1 MIQSLWRHSR
11 TIWLNRHWRHGL
23 IAGIMLA
30 SLAAGAWVVLRDW
43 NELSAQPW
51 RLDWGMLG
59 ISALVY
65 ACALGL
71 AILGWTMIMH
81 ALDNRAT
88 PQQNAQFFLYSWIA
102 RRLPTPGPYVASRV
116 LLYEDV
122 GVPKR
127 VTMMGIFWENVLLI
141 ASASLLSLVL
151 LSMTSLV
158 SDHMPLPLVLL
169 TLAGGLLLVAR
180 PALLTALV
188 NMLLRVLKKD
198 PLTISLSSLMMLLV
212 LLLYTVMW
220 LLGGVILFLLAST
233 VYPIEWDMLPLMIQ
247 SWVVSGLISYIG
259 FLVPMGLGFRDISLV
274 VLLALFL
281 PLPVTIVVVLLVR
294 MWITLN
300 ELLWA
305 VILSRF

>member
-1 MIQSLWRHSR
+1 
-11 TIWLNRHWRHGL
+11 
-23 IAGIMLA
+23 MLA

-43 NELSAQPW
+43 NALSAQPW

-59 ISALVY
+59 ISAVVY
-65 ACALGL
+65 ACALAL

-81 ALDNRAT
+81 ALESKAT

-116 LLYEDV
+116 LLYEDI

-141 ASASLLSLVL
+141 ASAALLSLAL
-151 LSMTSLV
+151 LSTTSLV
-158 SDHMPLPLVLL
+158 SEHMPLPLVLVVF
-169 TLAGGLLLVAR
+169 AVGLLFVVR
-180 PALLTALV
+180 PTILTALV
-188 NMLLRVLKKD
+188 NMLLRALKKE
-198 PLTISLSSLMMLLV
+198 PLTISLSPLMTLLV
-212 LLLYTVMW
+212 LTLYGVMW
-220 LLGGVILFLLAST
+220 LLGGVILFLLAGT
-233 VYPIEWDMLPLMIQ
+233 VYAIEWDMLPLVIQ
-247 SWVVSGLISYIG
+247 SWIVSGLLSYIG
-259 FLVPMGLGFRDISLV
+259 FLVPLGLGFRDLSLV

-305 VILSRF
+305 VIFSRL